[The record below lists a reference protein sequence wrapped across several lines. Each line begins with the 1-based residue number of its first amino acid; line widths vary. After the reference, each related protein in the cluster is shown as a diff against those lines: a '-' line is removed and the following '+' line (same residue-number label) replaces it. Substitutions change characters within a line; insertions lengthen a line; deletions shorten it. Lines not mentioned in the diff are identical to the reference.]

1 MDTRADSI
9 VVRPLGPDD
18 AQQYRMLRLASLRD
32 FQFAH
37 GPDYEEALAQTLD
50 WHAKRL
56 AKPSYHWFGAFDDA
70 PEDPLL
76 VGAICLRMQ
85 EGRRLRHS
93 ASLNSLMVVR
103 SHQRAGIGRLLVAH
117 LIDFARSL
125 GTLRQV
131 TLEVNDNNAP
141 ARRLYDSFGFR
152 QFGLE
157 PDAILHE
164 GRYCAKQHLQLSLVS
179 PHSNEQPIP

>member
-1 MDTRADSI
+1 MNAAGAI
-9 VVRPLGPDD
+9 LVRPLVRDD
-18 AQQYRMLRLASLRD
+18 AQQYQALRLASLRD

-37 GPDYEEALAQTLD
+37 GPDYEEALAASLD
-50 WHAKRL
+50 WHAQRL
-56 AKPSYHWFGAFDDA
+56 ARPDYHWFGAFD
-70 PEDPLL
+70 
-76 VGAICLRMQ
+76 GASLAGAVCMRTQ

-93 ASLNSLMVVR
+93 ASMNSLMVER
-103 SHQRAGIGRLLVAH
+103 SHQGAGIGRLLVAH
-117 LIDFARSL
+117 LIGFARSL
-125 GTLRQV
+125 GTIRQL
-131 TLEVNDNNAP
+131 TLEVNESNVP

-179 PHSNEQPIP
+179 PHPNEQPIS

>member
-1 MDTRADSI
+1 MNAI
-9 VVRPLGPDD
+9 GAILVRPLGQAD
-18 AQQYRMLRLASLRD
+18 AEQYRSLRLASLRD

-37 GPDYEEALAQTLD
+37 GPDYEESLAKTLS
-50 WHAKRL
+50 WHAARL
-56 AKPSYHWFGAFDDA
+56 AKPDYHWFGAFDGA
-70 PEDPLL
+70 TL
-76 VGAICLRMQ
+76 VGAICLRTK

-93 ASLNSLMVVR
+93 ASLNSLMVER
-103 SHQRAGIGRLLVAH
+103 SHHGAGIGRLLVAH

-125 GTLRQV
+125 GTIRQI
-131 TLEVNDNNAP
+131 TLVVNEANLP

-164 GRYCAKQHLQLSLVS
+164 GRYCATQHLQLSLVTQR
-179 PHSNEQPIP
+179 PNEQPIS

>member
-1 MDTRADSI
+1 MKKADPI
-9 VVRPLGPDD
+9 TIRQLGPAD
-18 AQQYRMLRLASLRD
+18 AEQYRALRLASLRD

-37 GPDYEEALAQTLD
+37 GPDYEESLAKGLS
-50 WHAKRL
+50 WHAQRL
-56 AKPSYHWFGAFDDA
+56 AKPDYHWFGAFDGEA
-70 PEDPLL
+70 L
-76 VGAICLRMQ
+76 VGAICLRTK

-93 ASLNSLMVVR
+93 ASLNSLMVAS

-125 GTLRQV
+125 GTIRQI
-131 TLEVNDNNAP
+131 TLVVNESNVP

-164 GRYCAKQHLQLSLVS
+164 GRYCATQHLQLSLVS
-179 PHSNEQPIP
+179 QRPNEQPIS

>member
-1 MDTRADSI
+1 MNGLGAI
-9 VVRPLGPDD
+9 LVRPLGQAD
-18 AQQYRMLRLASLRD
+18 AQQYRALRLASLRD

-37 GPDYEEALAQTLD
+37 GPDYEEARAKPLA
-50 WHAKRL
+50 WHAQRL
-56 AKPSYHWFGAFDDA
+56 ARPDYHWFGAFDGETMA
-70 PEDPLL
+70 
-76 VGAICLRMQ
+76 GAICLRTQ

-93 ASLNSLMVVR
+93 ASLNSLMVER
-103 SHQRAGIGRLLVAH
+103 SHQGAGIGRLLVTH

-125 GTLRQV
+125 GTIRQI
-131 TLEVNDNNAP
+131 TLEVNESNVP

-179 PHSNEQPIP
+179 QHPNEQPIP

>member
-1 MDTRADSI
+1 MNKAANHSLTIR
-9 VVRPLGPDD
+9 RLGPAD
-18 AQQYRMLRLASLRD
+18 AQQYRTLRLASLRD

-37 GPDYEEALAQTLD
+37 GPDYEESLAKTLT
-50 WHAKRL
+50 WHAQRL
-56 AKPSYHWFGAFDDA
+56 AKPDYHWFGAFDGEA
-70 PEDPLL
+70 L
-76 VGAICLRMQ
+76 VGAICLRTK

-93 ASLNSLMVVR
+93 ASLNSLMVAS

-125 GTLRQV
+125 GSIRQITLV
-131 TLEVNDNNAP
+131 VNESNLP
-141 ARRLYDSFGFR
+141 ARRLYDSFGFQ

-164 GRYCAKQHLQLSLVS
+164 GRYCATQHLQLSLVS
-179 PHSNEQPIP
+179 QRPNEQPIS